1 MNNENDSTTERRRL
15 HAVVRG
21 RVQGVFFRYFVH
33 TEATKL
39 GLVGSVWNMP
49 DGSSVEVMAE
59 GLAADLEALLVKLRS
74 GPPRAY
80 VEAVD
85 VEWQPPLADTTEFK
99 VL

>member
-1 MNNENDSTTERRRL
+1 MTSDSDSFVDVKRL
-15 HAVVRG
+15 DAVIRG

-39 GLVGSVWNMP
+39 GLVGTVRNMP

-59 GLAADLEALLVKLRS
+59 GRAADLEALLVKLRS

-99 VL
+99 VM